1 MTRSVAEGREREK
14 PRTRP
19 ITDGD
24 TQFVEVAVQAPLRQ
38 TYTYRL
44 PRRFLGKV
52 VPGSRVAVPFGRRK
66 LAAFILSTTEQ
77 IPEGKAIRDVAGL
90 LDSGPVFS
98 QELLSFLVEA
108 ADYYLYPIG
117 EVLRA
122 AAPALSTEA
131 LRVLRQEGFLEKGE
145 TLPGKRIATRRV
157 LIVRPGPNLEQQ
169 YRLGKNQRRMLAL
182 LHERTEMS
190 LDELRRHLKSP
201 RETIRTLE
209 KKGMVTSFE
218 REAPNDPFFSVAVPS
233 DVPPRLNT
241 AQEQAVAAIVNR
253 ESDKASA
260 FLLYGVTGSGKT
272 EVYLRVIAEIRA
284 RGFGALV
291 LVPEIA
297 LTPQLVSRFRARFGD
312 AIAVLHS
319 GLSVRER
326 NHAWQRLRQ
335 GAVDL
340 AVGARS
346 ALFAP
351 VQNLGVVIVDEE
363 HDTSFKQE
371 EGFRYNA
378 RDMALLRARRAN
390 AVSVLGSATPSMES
404 FYRAEL
410 GRLRLLRLPERATAQ
425 SLPSVEIVDLAR
437 HRQGPSQN
445 RLLTEPMQRS
455 LERCLEA
462 RGQAILFLNRRGFSP
477 AVRCASCGELLQCP
491 ACNVTLV
498 EHQREGV
505 LRCHYCG
512 FFTPSR
518 GACIY
523 CRGAFLES
531 LGIGTERLERVLTEL
546 FPEVRVARLDRDTA
560 AGEGVEN
567 VLDRFRRREID
578 ILVGTQM
585 VTKGHDVPGVVLVG
599 VMLADQSLAFPDF
612 RASERTFQLLAQVA
626 GRAGRGEQ
634 QGHVLIQ
641 SYQPQH
647 PAIRSARTHDYMNF
661 YREELKARRD
671 VGFPPFSRLVALRVD
686 AGSEVEARKTAVDL
700 ARVATRQRATRE
712 GKVTLLGPAPA
723 PLTRLRGRYRFRLM
737 LRAADRVAL
746 RSVTEAIAERID
758 RGTAPARVILDVD
771 PISML

>member
-1 MTRSVAEGREREK
+1 MTNISRSRL
-14 PRTRP
+14 
-19 ITDGD
+19 ITDDD
-24 TQFVEVAVQAPLRQ
+24 TQYVQVAVQVPVRQ

-44 PRRFLGKV
+44 PRRFLGAV

-66 LAAFILSTTEQ
+66 LAAFILNTTKQ
-77 IPEGKAIRDVAGL
+77 TPEGKTIRDIAGL
-90 LDSGPVFS
+90 LDSQPVFS
-98 QELLSFLVEA
+98 QELLSFLVES
-108 ADYYLYPIG
+108 ADYYFYPIG

-122 AAPALSTEA
+122 AAPALPSEA
-131 LRVLRQEGFLEKGE
+131 LKVLRQEGFLDKHE

-157 LIVRPGPNLEQQ
+157 LMVRPGPHFERQI
-169 YRLGKNQRRMLAL
+169 RVGKNQRRMLTL
-182 LHERTEMS
+182 LEERMEMS
-190 LDELRRHLKSP
+190 LDELRRHLKNP
-201 RETIRTLE
+201 RDTIRSLE
-209 KKGMVTSFE
+209 RNGIVATFE
-218 REAPNDPFFSVAVPS
+218 REAPSDPFFSIAVS
-233 DVPPRLNT
+233 ADVPPRLNR
-241 AQEQAVAAIVNR
+241 AQEQAVATITGS
-253 ESDKASA
+253 EPGKGSA

-272 EVYLRVIAEIRA
+272 EVYLRVIAELRK
-284 RGFGALV
+284 RGLGALV

-297 LTPQLVSRFRARFGD
+297 LTPQLVLRFRARFGD

-319 GLSVRER
+319 GLSIRER
-326 NHAWQRLRQ
+326 NQAWHSLRR
-335 GAVDL
+335 GAVNL

-378 RDMALLRARRAN
+378 RDMALLRAHRAN
-390 AVSVLGSATPSMES
+390 AISILGSATPSMES
-404 FYRAEL
+404 FYRAQQ
-410 GRLRLLRLPERATAQ
+410 GRLRLLHLPERATAQ

-445 RLLTEPMQRS
+445 RLLTEPMQRA
-455 LERCLEA
+455 LEECLLA
-462 RGQAILFLNRRGFSP
+462 KGQAILFLNRRGFSP
-477 AVRCASCGELLQCP
+477 AVRCVSCGELLQCP

-505 LRCHYCG
+505 LRCHYCD
-512 FFTPSR
+512 FYTPSN

-523 CRGAFLES
+523 CRGTSMES
-531 LGIGTERLERVLTEL
+531 LGTGTERLERVLMEL
-546 FPEVRVARLDRDTA
+546 FPDVRVARLDRDTA

-567 VLDRFRRREID
+567 VLDRLRRREVD

-585 VTKGHDVPGVVLVG
+585 VTKGHDIAGVVLVG

-634 QGHVLIQ
+634 KGRVLIQ
-641 SYQPQH
+641 SYQPEH
-647 PAIRSARTHDYMNF
+647 PAIRSARTHDYLNF
-661 YREELKARRD
+661 YREELKARRE
-671 VGFPPFSRLVALRVD
+671 VWFPPFSRLVALRVD
-686 AGSEVEARKTAVDL
+686 AGSEREARRTAVEL
-700 ARVATRQRATRE
+700 TRVARRHRAVRE
-712 GKVTLLGPAPA
+712 GKVMLLGPAPA

-737 LRAADRVAL
+737 LRSDDRIAL
-746 RSVTEAIAERID
+746 RSVAEVIADHID

-771 PISML
+771 PVSML